1 MVLHVREGPGDNRPM
16 DSPRVKLVSSVAP
29 LVLVVVALFALWQ
42 TISQDQSSW
51 SGAGFGMFA
60 TVDGEATRQ
69 VRGHVEATGREV
81 ALPAALEQAAFEV
94 RVLPTNTRLNRLGE
108 LWRADAGIRS
118 ADVLVV
124 EVWRLDFNSDT
135 GVLSRSV
142 LNQVRVEP

>member
-1 MVLHVREGPGDNRPM
+1 M
-16 DSPRVKLVSSVAP
+16 DSPRVRLVSSVAP

-42 TISQDQSSW
+42 TITQDQSSW

-69 VRGHVEATGREV
+69 VRGHIEATGTEV
-81 ALPAALEQAAFEV
+81 ALPAALEQVAFDV
-94 RVLPTNTRLNRLGE
+94 RVLPTNSRLIRLGE
-108 LWRADAGIRS
+108 LWRADVGLGS
-118 ADVLVV
+118 AEVLVV
-124 EVWRLDFNSDT
+124 EVWRLDFNPVT

>member
-1 MVLHVREGPGDNRPM
+1 M
-16 DSPRVKLVSSVAP
+16 DSPRVRLVSSVAP
-29 LVLVVVALFALWQ
+29 LVLVVVALFAIWQ
-42 TISQDQSSW
+42 TITQDQSSW

-69 VRGHVEATGREV
+69 VRGHIEDTGREV

-94 RVLPTNTRLNRLGE
+94 RVLPTSTRLNRLGE
-108 LWRADAGIRS
+108 LWRAEVDLGT

-124 EVWRLDFNSDT
+124 EVWRLDFNRFT
-135 GVLSRSV
+135 GALFRSV